1 MKYQS
6 LRQAD
11 LWAVYLRLLKWDIK
25 IIKSGA
31 KIAIMKTPLGAVC
44 KIQRPF
50 HLSTKDLDE
59 IEKICS
65 QRKCMFIKIEA
76 GMDQDENLLTDKGY
90 VRSRF
95 PLSPPSTMI
104 MDLTKSEEEMWSS
117 MSKSGKYS
125 INRAKREGNVVKHR
139 QNPDDKELEEFYAVA
154 KETSKR
160 GKFYIEPFRALLKK
174 RDVFKDKA
182 FLSEVYD
189 DKNRL
194 VSAKFFLGA
203 DGMVTFLQGG
213 TSEVGRKGKGGYLL
227 LWDCL
232 LYFKELGY
240 TQMDLEGIDDPR
252 FPLFTKNWGGF
263 SHFKE
268 KFGGTILRLPPPY
281 IKFKSP
287 LLKFISKF
295 QEIPL

>member
-1 MKYQS
+1 MNYQS

-25 IIKSGA
+25 IIGSGA
-31 KIAIMKTPLGAVC
+31 KIAVMKTPFGAVC
-44 KIQRPF
+44 KIQRPGK
-50 HLSTKDLDE
+50 LNGKDLDE
-59 IEKICS
+59 IEDICS
-65 QRKCMFIKIEA
+65 QRRCMFIKIEA
-76 GMDQDENLLTDKGY
+76 GMGQDEKLLADKGY
-90 VRSRF
+90 VLSRF

-104 MDLTKSEEEMWSS
+104 MDLSKSEEEMWSS
-117 MSKSGKYS
+117 VSKSGKYS
-125 INRAKREGNVVKHR
+125 INRAKREGNVVKHHH
-139 QNPDDKELEEFYAVA
+139 NPDEEMLANFYAVA

-160 GKFYIEPFRALLKK
+160 GKFYIEPFKDLLKK
-174 RDVFKDKA
+174 RDVFKDNS

-189 DKNRL
+189 NQGRL

-203 DGMVTFLQGG
+203 EGMVTFLQGG

-232 LYFKELGY
+232 LHFKELGY
-240 TQMDLEGIDDPR
+240 KQMDLEGIDDPR

-281 IKFKSP
+281 IKYKSP